1 MPPTTLNSE
10 EPEFFRTV
18 CAISRSRKTD
28 EKLIEGRF
36 KLLFLSV
43 LIISFWHL

>member
-1 MPPTTLNSE
+1 MRSRAFRYG
-10 EPEFFRTV
+10 EFFRTV
-18 CAISRSRKTD
+18 CVISRSRKTD